1 MEKFWDHKQLRLL
14 LMADSDAVERFLE
27 QFGPVIY
34 TWSYYQVGA
43 DAQIALDL
51 TSRTFAQAAKNLS
64 EFNPTGET
72 LFQWLKQQ
80 AIQSRD
86 EGLEHWQMK
95 PQRPWAWSQ
104 LPDEILCELSRFRS
118 DSLNE
123 KVLSNAFVHEI
134 VQAALAELEMTDRE
148 LLIGRYCHLDTAEHL
163 AEEMDCGVEDIQD
176 KLYRSRHSF
185 RRVFFQLIASVNL
198 GFSESDATGE
208 IEIQD
213 TNLEKL
219 LSTTTVYQGLDRI
232 EIDAIRASLLQAVRE
247 TSLPKETSPSGRLT
261 AGIVLAVIVTLLAG
275 IYWAMRNSDTD
286 TPIPVASETTAP
298 RLLPEKEP
306 PQPENRQPSQDDMDG
321 EELKRVFALGR
332 AGHVDALLEVL
343 KSGQFISQAA
353 AAHFLGKLA
362 DANAIDLLQQA
373 KEHWYPGSP
382 DDDPF
387 ADAIEQILIRF
398 PDARPPIA
406 VEESRPDK
414 KKQPAAIIPTITGTV
429 SNFSNEPVINATLEL
444 TENPLFSKT
453 KTGQKIASAKTDP
466 NGYYRFPNIAYNGC
480 ASLTCR
486 PAPPNSHTHL
496 ITQSLWCGKDSIC
509 VINIGGRPALTGI
522 VTINGRP
529 LIDQTLFLSDVLDIS
544 IASFSEEV
552 LTDSEGHFSFLG
564 ISPGVYAVM
573 NRSFDNRLHRL
584 ATVEMP
590 QRDMFNVNLDIETVT
605 VWLNDSTG
613 AKLSNVSKAVL
624 VYALDM
630 PDNLNQVRAIGTE
643 ADAMLFENVIPGAY
657 VLRVQFDSGV
667 WQQQTVEITGVP
679 AEQMIRLDPI
689 PEETTTLYGHFLST
703 APIDLFLTTVNQK
716 IHIDI
721 APNAN
726 GTYKLSAI
734 PSDLYSLA
742 GFVNGQLVEFM
753 QIDLQ
758 NELEMAF
765 DINPVEMILAFSP
778 LTVVV
783 TDALGVVLP
792 DAQVW
797 LTGIESADL
806 ITASSTGQGAF
817 LAAPAGHYTLS
828 VAHSD
833 YSTESR
839 EITLKASSLLTE
851 AEQKNTIW
859 VQMPRKS
866 H

>member
-14 LMADSDAVERFLE
+14 LMADSGAVEGFLE
-27 QFGPVIY
+27 QFRPVIY
-34 TWSYYQVGA
+34 TWMYYQVGA
-43 DAQIALDL
+43 DAKIATDL
-51 TSRTFAQAAKNLS
+51 TRQTFAQAIKNLS
-64 EFNPTGET
+64 EFDPAQET
-72 LFQWLKQQ
+72 LFGWLKQQ
-80 AIQSRD
+80 AAQSRD
-86 EGLEHWQMK
+86 EGLEHWQIK

-104 LPDEILCELSRFRS
+104 LPDEVLCGLSRFRS
-118 DSLNE
+118 DPLDE
-123 KVLSNAFVHEI
+123 KILDNAFIHEM
-134 VQAALAELEMTDRE
+134 VQAALAELETTDRE

-163 AEEMDCGVEDIQD
+163 AEEMNCGVEDVQD
-176 KLYRSRHSF
+176 RLYRSRHSF
-185 RRVFFQLIASVNL
+185 RRVFLQLIASANL
-198 GFSESDATGE
+198 GFSESDTTGE

-219 LSTTTVYQGLDRI
+219 LSTTTVYQELEHIG
-232 EIDAIRASLLQAVRE
+232 IDAIRVSLLQAVRE
-247 TSLPKETSPSGRLT
+247 TSLPKETSQSGRLT
-261 AGIVLAVIVTLLAG
+261 AGIVLAIIVILLAG
-275 IYWAMRNSDTD
+275 IYWTIQNNDTD
-286 TPIPVASETTAP
+286 APMPVVSDINTPRPLS
-298 RLLPEKEP
+298 EKEP
-306 PQPENRQPSQDDMDG
+306 ARPESRQTSQDDMDG
-321 EELKRVFALGR
+321 EELKRVFALGQ

-343 KSGQFISQAA
+343 KSGQFVSQAA

-362 DANAIDLLQQA
+362 DASAIVLLQQA
-373 KEHWYPGSP
+373 EEHWYPESP
-382 DDDPF
+382 DDNPF

-398 PDARPPIA
+398 PDAASPVTIETVP
-406 VEESRPDK
+406 PDK
-414 KKQPAAIIPTITGTV
+414 EKQTPAKSPLIAGLV
-429 SNFSNEPVINATLEL
+429 SNFSNEPVVGATLEL
-444 TENPLFSKT
+444 TQNSFT
-453 KTGQKIASAKTDP
+453 KTRTKIASAKTDP
-466 NGYYRFPNIAYNGC
+466 NGRYQFYEIVYNGL

-486 PAPPNSHTHL
+486 PHEPNSHTHL
-496 ITQSLWCGKDSIC
+496 ITQSLWCDKNSIC
-509 VINIGGRPALTGI
+509 IANIGGRPALTGVI
-522 VTINGRP
+522 SIDGRP
-529 LIDQTLFLSDVLDIS
+529 LADPVLYLSDTLDMNR
-544 IASFSEEV
+544 ASFSEEV

-783 TDALGVVLP
+783 TDAAGIVLP
-792 DAQVW
+792 DTQVW
-797 LTGIESADL
+797 LTGIENSNL
-806 ITASSTGQGAF
+806 ITAASSGQSAF

-851 AEQKNTIW
+851 AGRKNTIW